1 MQINTAYIPVEG
13 QIQPYAWGGKTFL
26 PLLLNKE
33 NKDDQPFAEYWLGA
47 HRQAPARLGGSL
59 NMNLLEAIALCPDW
73 LGPQVQTNFGT
84 LPYLLK
90 VLDVQDMLSIQVHPT
105 KEVAAVAFAAEEAA
119 GIALNAPHRNYKDDN
134 HKPELMVAL
143 SEFWLLHG
151 FRAPASMQEVLHS
164 IPHLSFLLPIFEKGG
179 YQALYETVM
188 TMPQE
193 EVNACLAPLLRI
205 IVPMYQDDEL
215 EQGHPDFWAA
225 RAALTFQH
233 EQGNIDRGIFSI
245 YLLNLVQLQPGE
257 AIFQD
262 AGILHAYLYGQN
274 MEIMANSDNVLRG
287 GLTPKHIDV
296 PELMK
301 HVRFEAV
308 EPNVIEAKHR
318 NAIEKV
324 YYSPAPDFQL
334 SVLDMPAG
342 QLYVASPST
351 IELFLVM
358 NGTVSLFSAGETLER
373 GRGEAFMGRAGANL
387 QIRALDHAIVYR
399 ASVAYPQ

>member
-1 MQINTAYIPVEG
+1 
-13 QIQPYAWGGKTFL
+13 
-26 PLLLNKE
+26 
-33 NKDDQPFAEYWLGA
+33 
-47 HRQAPARLGGSL
+47 
-59 NMNLLEAIALCPDW
+59 
-73 LGPQVQTNFGT
+73 
-84 LPYLLK
+84 
-90 VLDVQDMLSIQVHPT
+90 
-105 KEVAAVAFAAEEAA
+105 
-119 GIALNAPHRNYKDDN
+119 
-134 HKPELMVAL
+134 
-143 SEFWLLHG
+143 
-151 FRAPASMQEVLHS
+151 
-164 IPHLSFLLPIFEKGG
+164 
-179 YQALYETVM
+179 
-188 TMPQE
+188 
-193 EVNACLAPLLRI
+193 
-205 IVPMYQDDEL
+205 
-215 EQGHPDFWAA
+215 
-225 RAALTFQH
+225 
-233 EQGNIDRGIFSI
+233 
-245 YLLNLVQLQPGE
+245 
-257 AIFQD
+257 
-262 AGILHAYLYGQN
+262 